1 MHFPSPDVPPWVG
14 HDLVSGTRLPHHIE
28 QGGWQWP
35 DGPAMQRASAVR
47 IAQLAGDTRKL
58 LRPQPP
64 RWPGPWEGQMRRHLS
79 SGVPGGCADVHTVSD
94 KASGV
99 PPELPGPFI
108 PQLPGGDKNA
118 SQSRVA
124 QAISELIVN
133 PGRRSCPQHKLR
145 GWKFFHSGSQGVE
158 SEKNITIKKRK
169 KKK

>member
-1 MHFPSPDVPPWVG
+1 
-14 HDLVSGTRLPHHIE
+14 
-28 QGGWQWP
+28 
-35 DGPAMQRASAVR
+35 MQRASAVR

-58 LRPQPP
+58 LRPRPP
-64 RWPGPWEGQMRRHLS
+64 RWPGPWEGQVRRHLS
-79 SGVPGGCADVHTVSD
+79 SGVPGGCADVHTVSG

-158 SEKNITIKKRK
+158 
-169 KKK
+169 